1 MNKNWID
8 PNDFETKR
16 VTLHTVAEHAGV
28 SKSTVSL
35 VLQNDS
41 RVNEKTRSKVLQSID
56 ETGYVY
62 NRKAASLRQGQSHDQ
77 FGVVLHGFHSPYS
90 GEILNHVEQLALQ
103 QDLFPL
109 MVSNSESVDRQE
121 KVVRLCM
128 EQNVGGFII
137 CPAPETTASWL
148 NDLWRNGFP
157 CVQIMRE
164 VAFSQLPSLLAD
176 NRNGIRSVTNHLIKL
191 GHKKIAFV
199 GGDERASDYHERL
212 AGYMDAMNDASL
224 PVSREYI
231 RPTPQTRAAG
241 RTTLVELKQY
251 DAGITATVCFSDLIA
266 YGVLSMA
273 RELGLNVGTDFAVTG
288 FDDLADSWLTHP
300 ALTTV
305 QVRPQDIA
313 NNAIEMLQHYMKN
326 KTAEPE
332 RRIIPAK
339 LIIRESC
346 GAQNNN
352 NSRGND

>member
-1 MNKNWID
+1 M
-8 PNDFETKR
+8 
-16 VTLHTVAEHAGV
+16 TLHTVAEHAGV

-35 VLQNDS
+35 VLQNDN
-41 RVNEKTRSKVLQSID
+41 RVNENTRTKVLQSID

-62 NRKAASLRQGQSHDQ
+62 NRKAASLRQGKSQDQ
-77 FGVVLHGFHSPYS
+77 FGIVLHGFHSPYS
-90 GEILNHVEQLALQ
+90 GEILNHVEQIALEKE
-103 QDLFPL
+103 LFPM
-109 MVSNSESVDRQE
+109 MVSNGELVDRQE

-148 NDLWRNGFP
+148 NNLWRNGFP

-164 VAFSQLPSLLAD
+164 VAFSQLPALLAD
-176 NRNGIRSVTNHLIKL
+176 NRNGIRAVTKHLINL

-199 GGDERASDYHERL
+199 GGDERGSDYHERL
-212 AGYMDAMNDASL
+212 AGYMDAMDDASL
-224 PVSREYI
+224 PVPRGYI
-231 RPTPQTRAAG
+231 RPTPQSRAAG
-241 RTTLVELKQY
+241 RSTLVELKNY
-251 DAGITATVCFSDLIA
+251 DLGISAIVCFSDLIA

-273 RELGLNVGTDFAVTG
+273 RELNLNVGTDLAVTG

-305 QVRPQDIA
+305 QVKPQDIA
-313 NNAIEMLQHYMKN
+313 NNAIAMLQHYMKD
-326 KTAEPE
+326 KSAESE

-346 GAQNNN
+346 GSAIQQ
-352 NSRGND
+352 

>member
-1 MNKNWID
+1 M
-8 PNDFETKR
+8 
-16 VTLHTVAEHAGV
+16 AEHAGV

-35 VLQNDS
+35 VLQNDN
-41 RVNEKTRSKVLQSID
+41 RVNDNTRSKVLQSIE

-62 NRKAASLRQGQSHDQ
+62 NRKAASLRQGRSPDQ

-90 GEILNHVEQLALQ
+90 GEILNHVEQFALQ
-103 QDLFPL
+103 KDLFPL

-121 KVVRLCM
+121 KVVRRCM

-164 VAFSQLPSLLAD
+164 VAFSQLPALLAD
-176 NRNGIRSVTNHLIKL
+176 NRKGIRNVTNHLISL
-191 GHKKIAFV
+191 GHKKIAFI
-199 GGDERASDYHERL
+199 GGDERGSDYHERL

-224 PVSREYI
+224 PVARESI
-231 RPTPQTRAAG
+231 RPTPQSRAAG
-241 RTTLVELKQY
+241 RETLVKLMEY
-251 DAGITATVCFSDLIA
+251 DSKISAIVCFSDLIA

-273 RELGLNVGTDFAVTG
+273 RELGLTIGSDIAVTG

-305 QVRPQDIA
+305 KVKPQDIA
-313 NNAIEMLQHYMKN
+313 INAISMLQHYMNNKN
-326 KTAEPE
+326 AEPE
-332 RRIIPAK
+332 RRIVPAK
-339 LIIRESC
+339 VIIRESC
-346 GAQNNN
+346 GSSKQQ
-352 NSRGND
+352 